1 MKKSI
6 ITSILFIGLILF
18 GSSCINDDNFIQE
31 GVLKVTFSDAANITN
46 DTKIVIDVMD
56 ISDREHVILTKES
69 VGKRPVE
76 ITLNTGN
83 YLVRVMADG
92 HTTLRAFQIQ
102 KDKIYEMLI

>member
-31 GVLKVTFSDAANITN
+31 GVLKVTFSDADNITN

-69 VGKRPVE
+69 VDKRPVE

-92 HTTLRAFQIQ
+92 NTTLRAIQIQ